1 MGMQPAQE
9 KDRPSGGVERDRA
22 LVPELQEMS
31 RRLDMNA
38 SAQIAEVR
46 DSLMRLIKA
55 GKINPPKTSPADSQE
70 LTISEALRR
79 IAQEEGLPSSHHVLE
94 RLPARKIAK
103 AVRMQKEAAP
113 EEPKVGSM
121 TTPELTDY
129 ISQEIV
135 FHSSFNGERLRPS
148 KSDRMG

>member
-1 MGMQPAQE
+1 
-9 KDRPSGGVERDRA
+9 
-22 LVPELQEMS
+22 MS

-46 DSLMRLIKA
+46 DSLKRLIKA

-79 IAQEEGLPSSHHVLE
+79 IAQEEGLPSSHHVFE
-94 RLPARKIAK
+94 RLPARKVAK
-103 AVRMQKEAAP
+103 AVRSQKEAVP
-113 EEPKVGSM
+113 EEPQVDSM
-121 TTPELTDY
+121 TTPQLSDY
-129 ISQEIV
+129 ISQEIM

-148 KSDRMG
+148 KSDRMR

>member
-1 MGMQPAQE
+1 
-9 KDRPSGGVERDRA
+9 
-22 LVPELQEMS
+22 
-31 RRLDMNA
+31 MNA

-55 GKINPPKTSPADSQE
+55 GKINPPKISPADSQE